1 MATAGNAVADHSMVF
16 PKVFHS
22 MSSNLKKLM
31 LLLLSK
37 LILISLIEEDQK
49 E

>member
-1 MATAGNAVADHSMVF
+1 MVTAGNGVADHSMVV

-37 LILISLIEEDQK
+37 LILISLIKVDQK

>member
-1 MATAGNAVADHSMVF
+1 MVTAGNAVADHSMVV

-37 LILISLIEEDQK
+37 LILISLIKVDQK

>member
-1 MATAGNAVADHSMVF
+1 MATAGNAVADHSMVV

-22 MSSNLKKLM
+22 MSSNLRKLM
-31 LLLLSK
+31 PLLLSK
-37 LILISLIEEDQK
+37 LILISLIKVDQK

>member
-1 MATAGNAVADHSMVF
+1 MVTAGNAVADHSMVV